1 MAFQQ
6 NLFQKAYCFI
16 NMTGP
21 AIVRPASSEFGKRP
35 KSNVR
40 RIESQTVGVKIGR
53 HKLWMSVKRESTL
66 VGIFI
71 ANGRTLFTDLPHLS
85 PQSLDGHL
93 SRADITAMAPE
104 SFRH

>member
-6 NLFQKAYCFI
+6 ISLKRLLLCKCDWS
-16 NMTGP
+16 G
-21 AIVRPASSEFGKRP
+21 RPVLTFGKRP

-40 RIESQTVGVKIGR
+40 LIESQTVGVKIGR

-66 VGIFI
+66 VAIFI
-71 ANGRTLFTDLPHLS
+71 ANGRTLFTDLTHLV
-85 PQSLDGHL
+85 PLSLDGHL
-93 SRADITAMAPE
+93 SRADITAMVPE